1 MSRKNIKRKRR
12 FYLNKLRN
20 KNVLLAGATVLAF
33 GVTSLTGMSL
43 ASAAATTSSGDSLVD
58 KIASKFNLKKDDVQ
72 KVFDEDKT
80 TREAERQKDFS
91 DRLQKK
97 VDSGDIT
104 AAQKTL
110 IENKFKELQT
120 KRDTEQK
127 DLKKWASDNKIDL
140 KYLHIGFRRNDD
152 TDSSYLQEAIDNGDI
167 TAAQKTLI
175 ENKQNEL
182 KDKIDAE
189 KTALQKW
196 ASDNKI
202 NLEDIMPLVM
212 SGHGHEFGG
221 PGMMR

>member
-1 MSRKNIKRKRR
+1 LKNK
-12 FYLNKLRN
+12 
-20 KNVLLAGATVLAF
+20 KNLLVGAAVLSF
-33 GVTSLTGMSL
+33 GLTSIAGMSI
-43 ASAAATTSSGDSLVD
+43 ASAASNTDTGSSSLVD

-80 TREAERQKDFS
+80 AREAERQKDFS

-110 IENKFKELQT
+110 IENKAKELQT
-120 KRDTEQK
+120 KKDTEQK
-127 DLKKWASDNKIDL
+127 DLQKWASDNKIDM
-140 KYLHIGFRRNDD
+140 KYLMHGIFGHQDD
-152 TDSSYLQEAIDNGDI
+152 SDSTYLQDAVDNGDI

-175 ENKQNEL
+175 ENKQKEL

-196 ASDNKI
+196 ASDNNI
-202 NLEDIMPLVM
+202 ELQDIMPLVGG
-212 SGHGHEFGG
+212 GHGHGFGG

>member
-43 ASAAATTSSGDSLVD
+43 ASAATTTSSGDSLVD

-97 VDSGDIT
+97 VDNGDIT

-182 KDKIDAE
+182 KDKIDTE